1 MTSNEFSKFFEEP
14 NTNIVIETQEQLDD
28 IQIDD
33 DIVYE
38 IDVYNN
44 FMASLPIYEQNN
56 KKIQEKYIKLSRHL
70 IHLKNEAK
78 KTDID
83 DLDDYSDLRK
93 IYNKEFQVDWI
104 FPVVLDKKKIYKKV
118 DIDDE
123 LQDETLMDE
132 YVQSTS
138 DKGIQYEDFIEEL
151 NKNIQYQDEFKRDKL
166 SFKSYRKLTYDIQ
179 EPYIIKTDIKKKE
192 VGFHVYM
199 NQYAQLLRYFNID
212 NKFWQT
218 YNVEGPDKFSYEQFD
233 MDGKFIGTNMTQL
246 NNGAYI
252 NIIGF
257 LILANDQSTIL
268 DALNGSPFIDRIRM
282 IGSATKIK
290 KNSSAIVEMKEHGLK
305 NGDKIMIDN
314 SDSEPSIN
322 GEFSVKIINDNEFMV
337 PVNLSDGK
345 EGTTANIYAM
355 THLNMDRIDLK
366 LDDDYSGKLNKR
378 ATLYIFPEEPRRRR
392 LEENV

>member
-1 MTSNEFSKFFEEP
+1 
-14 NTNIVIETQEQLDD
+14 
-28 IQIDD
+28 
-33 DIVYE
+33 
-38 IDVYNN
+38 
-44 FMASLPIYEQNN
+44 
-56 KKIQEKYIKLSRHL
+56 
-70 IHLKNEAK
+70 
-78 KTDID
+78 
-83 DLDDYSDLRK
+83 
-93 IYNKEFQVDWI
+93 
-104 FPVVLDKKKIYKKV
+104 
-118 DIDDE
+118 
-123 LQDETLMDE
+123 
-132 YVQSTS
+132 
-138 DKGIQYEDFIEEL
+138 
-151 NKNIQYQDEFKRDKL
+151 
-166 SFKSYRKLTYDIQ
+166 
-179 EPYIIKTDIKKKE
+179 
-192 VGFHVYM
+192 M

-322 GEFSVKIINDNEFMV
+322 GEFSVKIINDNEFI
-337 PVNLSDGK
+337 G
-345 EGTTANIYAM
+345 
-355 THLNMDRIDLK
+355 
-366 LDDDYSGKLNKR
+366 SG
-378 ATLYIFPEEPRRRR
+378 
-392 LEENV
+392 